1 MGEVSLLMLLI
12 LKSSV
17 AAFVS
22 CKRVAAH
29 LDKTMLSVVLNKVLS
44 KAKGDK
50 GTKPVKCPRHT
61 LGACSNEPRRYA
73 IDKKKSV

>member
-29 LDKTMLSVVLNKVLS
+29 LDKTMLSVVLNTVLS

-50 GTKPVKCPRHT
+50 RC
-61 LGACSNEPRRYA
+61 
-73 IDKKKSV
+73 

>member
-73 IDKKKSV
+73 IDKKSV

>member
-29 LDKTMLSVVLNKVLS
+29 LDKTMLSVVLNTVLS

-50 GTKPVKCPRHT
+50 RRQACKMPGAHPRC
-61 LGACSNEPRRYA
+61 LL
-73 IDKKKSV
+73 K